1 MFVKSIACV
10 QGPIFMGPHS
20 LRATVS
26 VATEKNGV
34 IKFPSNHFF
43 QISPNW
49 RVIKSAK
56 FVQILEVP
64 VVPEPVTGQVQL
76 RIVVSKKFTPESIF
90 LEGQDWHRCE
100 GAQEANQKELDRVLS
115 SRMEHGL
122 VRGDFSRF
130 LSMWENWWQFFGV
143 EGPSFRKPERE

>member
-1 MFVKSIACV
+1 
-10 QGPIFMGPHS
+10 MGPHS

-90 LEGQDWHRCE
+90 LEGQD
-100 GAQEANQKELDRVLS
+100 
-115 SRMEHGL
+115 
-122 VRGDFSRF
+122 
-130 LSMWENWWQFFGV
+130 
-143 EGPSFRKPERE
+143 